1 MHQGNSKYD
10 VIIAGGGPAGSS
22 AAIRLVQQN
31 RRVLLVEQKRF
42 PRQKLCGEFIS
53 PECFDHFRQLGV
65 ADKMLASNPTSL
77 TETVFYSRR
86 GHRVRVPSDWFGTRA
101 ALGLSRAEMD
111 NHLLRRAVSVGVDV
125 LENSAVTEVIEEGE
139 RVCGVRIRT
148 DEGDRDYR
156 APVTLDATG
165 RARVLCRKVER
176 HSENELRVRTRPRLV
191 AFKAHFSATEV
202 TPGACE
208 IYSYTRG
215 YGGLSTIENEL
226 ANLCFIVAA
235 KDVRRWHSDPE
246 LVLRNTLMTNPRAA
260 KVLAPAKRSSD
271 WRSVS
276 LENFGYQDAT
286 PKAGLLALGDSAAF
300 IDPFTGSGMLMA
312 LESGELA
319 ARLIARFLRE
329 ASGAS
334 SIADLSKAYREE
346 YRATF
351 DSRLRL
357 CRLLRHTAYN
367 PAIAEITILICSLS
381 ERFRNYLAR
390 STRTGTN
397 AYRTPEVS

>member
-1 MHQGNSKYD
+1 MQQRNSNYD

-22 AAIRLVQQN
+22 AAIHLAQRQL
-31 RRVLLVEQKRF
+31 RVLLVEQKQF

-77 TETVFYSRR
+77 TETIFYSRR
-86 GHRVRVPSDWFGTRA
+86 GQQVRVPSDWFGTRS

-111 NHLLRRAVSVGVDV
+111 NHLLRQAESVGVDV
-125 LENSAVTEVIEEGE
+125 LENSAVTDVIEERE

-148 DEGDRDYR
+148 DDGDYR

-165 RARVLCRKVER
+165 RARVLCRRIER
-176 HSENELRVRTRPRLV
+176 HGEGEQRPRTRPRLV
-191 AFKAHFSATEV
+191 AFKAHFSGSEV

-215 YGGLSTIENEL
+215 YGGLSKIENEL

-260 KVLAPAKRSSD
+260 KVLTPARRSSD
-271 WRSVS
+271 WLSVS
-276 LENFGYQDAT
+276 LENFGFQDVT
-286 PKAGLLALGDSAAF
+286 PKTGLLALGDSAAF

-319 ARLIARFLRE
+319 AKLITSHLRE
-329 ASGAS
+329 SSDVASLVA
-334 SIADLSKAYREE
+334 LSTTYRNEF
-346 YRATF
+346 RSRF
-351 DSRLRL
+351 RSRLQMSG
-357 CRLLRHTAYN
+357 LLRLTAYT
-367 PAIAEITILICSLS
+367 PVLADTVILLCSLS
-381 ERFRNYLAR
+381 DRFRNRIAR
-390 STRTGTN
+390 ATRSGSG
-397 AYRTPEVS
+397 AYGSAMESLK